1 MTYYP
6 FNKELRF
13 RRKEESPK
21 NSAIFKEVIEDK
33 TYLLEID
40 LDLLP
45 KELTEKQK
53 LNFAKSIYR
62 ILIY

>member
-6 FNKELRF
+6 FNKEFRF
-13 RRKEESPK
+13 AKKEESPK

-33 TYLLEID
+33 THLLEID

-45 KELTEKQK
+45 KELTEEQK

>member
-13 RRKEESPK
+13 TRKEKSPK

-33 TYLLEID
+33 TYFLEID

-45 KELTEKQK
+45 KELTEEQK

>member
-13 RRKEESPK
+13 EIKEESPK
-21 NSAIFKEVIEDK
+21 NSAIFKETIEDE
-33 TYLLEID
+33 TYLLEVD

-45 KELTEKQK
+45 KELTEEQK
-53 LNFAKSIYR
+53 INFAKSIYR

>member
-13 RRKEESPK
+13 TRKEESPK

-33 TYLLEID
+33 TYFLEID

-45 KELTEKQK
+45 KELTEEQK